1 MGFRQVPTQ
10 SLSNSSRQCW
20 PRCVLEK
27 CVTRT
32 GGGGHFAGGG
42 ILGKTAEHP
51 AECPLGIAG
60 PAAGLGAGSRAL
72 SPSPGASSS
81 LGGAEGPHA
90 ALMADGGESSPAF
103 QRPAG
108 TSLRLAACTGI
119 SLGNRGFA
127 AEVNAGAAPA
137 FPRVAGDETWHCCA
151 LASEGASSGPVRHGQ
166 IVAVCSAPTL

>member
-1 MGFRQVPTQ
+1 MGFRQIPTQ
-10 SLSNSSRQCW
+10 SLSNSSRQRW
-20 PRCVLEK
+20 PCCVLEK

-32 GGGGHFAGGG
+32 GGGGHFAGCR

-60 PAAGLGAGSRAL
+60 PAAGLGAL
-72 SPSPGASSS
+72 SPSSGASSS
-81 LGGAEGPHA
+81 LSGAEGPHA

-108 TSLRLAACTGI
+108 ASLRLAACTGI
-119 SLGNRGFA
+119 SLGNTGFA

-137 FPRVAGDETWHCCA
+137 FPHVAGDETWHCCA
-151 LASEGASSGPVRHGQ
+151 LTSEGASSGPVRHGQ
-166 IVAVCSAPTL
+166 IVAVCSALTL